1 MEELRVRPLAQ
12 DDKRWVAE
20 FTEEHWGARKVVAKE
35 RIIYPD
41 ELEGFVAFRGDRKVG
56 LVTYHIE
63 RGECEVVTLNSLVE
77 GQGIGSSLMDAVKK
91 AAISAGCGRLWLITT
106 NDNMSAL
113 RFYQK
118 RGFRLAALYLNAL
131 DRSRLLK
138 PQIPLFGKDGIP
150 LRDQI
155 ELGMSLA

>member
-1 MEELRVRPLAQ
+1 M
-12 DDKRWVAE
+12 
-20 FTEEHWGARKVVAKE
+20 
-35 RIIYPD
+35 
-41 ELEGFVAFRGDRKVG
+41 
-56 LVTYHIE
+56 
-63 RGECEVVTLNSLVE
+63 E

-150 LRDQI
+150 LRDEI
-155 ELGMSLA
+155 ELDMSLA